1 MVTFIILTIVL
12 LVALVIAAVAL
23 LMGAAG
29 FLVTFGDIIVCAAL
43 IALLIRFLIKKR
55 NGSK

>member
-29 FLVTFGDIIVCAAL
+29 FFVTFGDIIVCVAL
-43 IALLIRFLIKKR
+43 IALLVRFLIKKR
-55 NGSK
+55 KGSK

>member
-29 FLVTFGDIIVCAAL
+29 FLVTFGDIIVCVAL
-43 IALLIRFLIKKR
+43 IALLARFLIKKR
-55 NGSK
+55 KGSK